1 MLLTVLSSATCQVN
15 CLELSTPDPL
25 KHCRTHCRLPRSS
38 SPPCPIWRLP
48 RILTHLWHHGDTFH
62 RVYPRLTPASRAAVV
77 AMSPSEISRRHRS
90 SLKRQ
95 PARDTHWQVR
105 GERGTRTGREAA
117 IAKRG
122 VVTTLWLMVAL
133 RFTSGVSVQEIRIC
147 LSQFVCPP
155 SVAHSGRVQP
165 GPGED
170 HVREAAE
177 PAQGER
183 LSLRPA
189 MM

>member
-15 CLELSTPDPL
+15 RLELSTPDPL
-25 KHCRTHCRLPRSS
+25 KPCRTHCRMPRSS

-105 GERGTRTGREAA
+105 GERGTRTGRESA

-122 VVTTLWLMVAL
+122 VVDGGFAPYQWCFMSKKSA
-133 RFTSGVSVQEIRIC
+133 
-147 LSQFVCPP
+147 
-155 SVAHSGRVQP
+155 
-165 GPGED
+165 
-170 HVREAAE
+170 
-177 PAQGER
+177 
-183 LSLRPA
+183 SLRPNA
-189 MM
+189 CVPHLLLTVAEYSLALGKIMYEKQLNLHKVRGSH